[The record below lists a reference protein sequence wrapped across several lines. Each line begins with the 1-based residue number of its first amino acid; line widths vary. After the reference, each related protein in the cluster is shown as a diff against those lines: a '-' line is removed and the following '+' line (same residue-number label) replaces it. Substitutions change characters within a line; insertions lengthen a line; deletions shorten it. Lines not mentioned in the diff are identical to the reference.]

1 MEIVLVKSFTDKPWR
16 SSSTYNLIERSLKEK
31 WRVHSLTPK
40 DPLSLFN
47 YIRRLQWDHRKKLF
61 VFNIAEFIDEK
72 NKIGF
77 LPQLLDE
84 LAIPHFGSSAES
96 IETGLNKAATKELLI
111 KNRIPTPRYF
121 VVKDQKA
128 DIKADIKRIGFP
140 LIVKPVSEGGHIGIK
155 EDSIV
160 YDDVGLNKIIIRV
173 LEKNNQPALVEEFIT
188 GSGMR
193 EFSVGIIDGKTR
205 LFTPIEINYKAMDVK
220 EEILSFEAAQ
230 KDLERTILVTEEK
243 IRNKVIDLAEKTFD
257 IVGAKDYSRVDIRMN
272 ENDCYVLEINIM
284 PGLGPNSFLP
294 QAAKDIYGFE
304 YPQFIQKMV
313 ENSIDRQ

>member
-61 VFNIAEFIDEK
+61 VFNIAEYIDEK

-193 EFSVGIIDGKTR
+193 EFSVCV
-205 LFTPIEINYKAMDVK
+205 F
-220 EEILSFEAAQ
+220 Q
-230 KDLERTILVTEEK
+230 
-243 IRNKVIDLAEKTFD
+243 
-257 IVGAKDYSRVDIRMN
+257 
-272 ENDCYVLEINIM
+272 
-284 PGLGPNSFLP
+284 
-294 QAAKDIYGFE
+294 
-304 YPQFIQKMV
+304 
-313 ENSIDRQ
+313 